1 MQRTEFKMTNQNY
14 VTPKLGLFAS
24 IFRAPPPSMPTVHQ
38 PQMNWQSNKLQ
49 ESQVGFASKPQ
60 ENNLSFLYNRVQIK
74 QEPYNSVMS
83 FADISLASESAPFF
97 TGRPTISL

>member
-14 VTPKLGLFAS
+14 VTPKLGFISS
-24 IFRAPPPSMPTVHQ
+24 IFRAPPPSMPTVAQ
-38 PQMNWQSNKLQ
+38 PQMNWQANKLQ
-49 ESQVGFASKPQ
+49 ENKVVFANKPQ
-60 ENNLSFLYNRVQIK
+60 ENNLGFLYNRIQIK

-83 FADISLASESAPFF
+83 FADIFLASEGAPFF